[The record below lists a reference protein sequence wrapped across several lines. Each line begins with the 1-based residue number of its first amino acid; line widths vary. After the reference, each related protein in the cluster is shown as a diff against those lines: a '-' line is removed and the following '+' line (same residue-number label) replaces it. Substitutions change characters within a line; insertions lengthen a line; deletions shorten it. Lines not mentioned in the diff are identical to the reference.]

1 MKDEM
6 YEQEKQSEDEVIQ
19 EQADLQK
26 QEETAEMS
34 EAEAIEA
41 ETDAK
46 EVKAES
52 GEGSETKTGTEKKKK
67 EMTLQKKWGMVVAMA
82 LVFGLIAGG
91 TMYGVNAAANR
102 LYSQN
107 HISQTDTTEAST
119 SESSSG
125 VAQVADNAMPSVV
138 TISTMSVEEMRSF
151 FGGTQQYEVEGAGT
165 GVIIGEN
172 DTELLIATN
181 NHVVE
186 GASSLSV
193 GFIDESTVSAEI
205 KGTDAENDLAVISVK
220 LSDIS
225 TDTMNQIKIASIGD
239 SDELQLGEQ
248 VVAIG
253 NALGYGQSVTS
264 GYVSALNRDL
274 SLTDESGN
282 TINSTG
288 LIQTDA
294 AINPGNSGGA
304 LLNMNGELIGIN
316 EAKSGTTSSGTTV
329 DNIGFAIPINKAQES
344 LQNLMNQETR
354 EKVSED
360 QASYIGIQGASVS
373 SDEQEKFS
381 IPAGV
386 VVASVVEDGPAA
398 QAGIQEGDIITE
410 LDGRSVSS
418 IEGLQDTLQYY
429 AAGETVDI
437 VVQRAHHVADNLL
450 YGTAAVVFDFY
461 RFFHRHGAVGYG
473 ARLVKAQHVDPRQH
487 FDAIQFLHK
496 GVAFSEA
503 YYRNRQRNAGQQKR
517 PRRYQ
522 RNNAA
527 RRFTDGKH
535 NGVAAGWSV
544 VEVVEERKHG
554 NRHNQH
560 GYDFQHQIERFKQF
574 GARFAVFFS
583 LQRQPFDIIMLADFV
598 NFRHAFA
605 ACHETAG
612 VKRVAFLF
620 EHRHRFA
627 RQH

>member
-6 YEQEKQSEDEVIQ
+6 YEQENQSEDEVIQ
-19 EQADLQK
+19 EQTDLQK
-26 QEETAEMS
+26 QEEAAEMS
-34 EAEAIEA
+34 EAEATEA

-225 TDTMNQIKIASIGD
+225 KDTMNQIKIASIGD

-437 VVQRAHHVADNLL
+437 VVQRADNGSYQEQTLSITL
-450 YGTAAVVFDFY
+450 GS
-461 RFFHRHGAVGYG
+461 
-473 ARLVKAQHVDPRQH
+473 AQ
-487 FDAIQFLHK
+487 DA
-496 GVAFSEA
+496 ET
-503 YYRNRQRNAGQQKR
+503 
-517 PRRYQ
+517 
-522 RNNAA
+522 NN
-527 RRFTDGKH
+527 
-535 NGVAAGWSV
+535 
-544 VEVVEERKHG
+544 
-554 NRHNQH
+554 
-560 GYDFQHQIERFKQF
+560 
-574 GARFAVFFS
+574 
-583 LQRQPFDIIMLADFV
+583 
-598 NFRHAFA
+598 
-605 ACHETAG
+605 
-612 VKRVAFLF
+612 
-620 EHRHRFA
+620 
-627 RQH
+627 

>member
-6 YEQEKQSEDEVIQ
+6 YEQENQSEDEVIQ
-19 EQADLQK
+19 EQTDLQK
-26 QEETAEMS
+26 QEETAEMA
-34 EAEAIEA
+34 EAEATEA

-398 QAGIQEGDIITE
+398 QAGIQEGDIITK

-437 VVQRAHHVADNLL
+437 VVQRADNGSYQEQTLSITL
-450 YGTAAVVFDFY
+450 GS
-461 RFFHRHGAVGYG
+461 
-473 ARLVKAQHVDPRQH
+473 AQ
-487 FDAIQFLHK
+487 DA
-496 GVAFSEA
+496 ET
-503 YYRNRQRNAGQQKR
+503 
-517 PRRYQ
+517 
-522 RNNAA
+522 NN
-527 RRFTDGKH
+527 
-535 NGVAAGWSV
+535 
-544 VEVVEERKHG
+544 
-554 NRHNQH
+554 
-560 GYDFQHQIERFKQF
+560 
-574 GARFAVFFS
+574 
-583 LQRQPFDIIMLADFV
+583 
-598 NFRHAFA
+598 
-605 ACHETAG
+605 
-612 VKRVAFLF
+612 
-620 EHRHRFA
+620 
-627 RQH
+627 

>member
-6 YEQEKQSEDEVIQ
+6 YEQENQSEDEVIQ

-34 EAEAIEA
+34 EA

-437 VVQRAHHVADNLL
+437 VVQRADNGSYQEQTLSITL
-450 YGTAAVVFDFY
+450 GS
-461 RFFHRHGAVGYG
+461 
-473 ARLVKAQHVDPRQH
+473 AQ
-487 FDAIQFLHK
+487 DA
-496 GVAFSEA
+496 ET
-503 YYRNRQRNAGQQKR
+503 
-517 PRRYQ
+517 
-522 RNNAA
+522 NN
-527 RRFTDGKH
+527 
-535 NGVAAGWSV
+535 
-544 VEVVEERKHG
+544 
-554 NRHNQH
+554 
-560 GYDFQHQIERFKQF
+560 
-574 GARFAVFFS
+574 
-583 LQRQPFDIIMLADFV
+583 
-598 NFRHAFA
+598 
-605 ACHETAG
+605 
-612 VKRVAFLF
+612 
-620 EHRHRFA
+620 
-627 RQH
+627 

>member
-6 YEQEKQSEDEVIQ
+6 YEQENQSEDEVIQ

-34 EAEAIEA
+34 EAEATEA

-91 TMYGVNAAANR
+91 AMYGVNAAANR

-225 TDTMNQIKIASIGD
+225 KDTMNQIKIASIGD

-437 VVQRAHHVADNLL
+437 VVQRADNGSYQEQTLSITL
-450 YGTAAVVFDFY
+450 GS
-461 RFFHRHGAVGYG
+461 
-473 ARLVKAQHVDPRQH
+473 AQ
-487 FDAIQFLHK
+487 DA
-496 GVAFSEA
+496 ET
-503 YYRNRQRNAGQQKR
+503 
-517 PRRYQ
+517 
-522 RNNAA
+522 NN
-527 RRFTDGKH
+527 
-535 NGVAAGWSV
+535 
-544 VEVVEERKHG
+544 
-554 NRHNQH
+554 
-560 GYDFQHQIERFKQF
+560 
-574 GARFAVFFS
+574 
-583 LQRQPFDIIMLADFV
+583 
-598 NFRHAFA
+598 
-605 ACHETAG
+605 
-612 VKRVAFLF
+612 
-620 EHRHRFA
+620 
-627 RQH
+627 

>member
-6 YEQEKQSEDEVIQ
+6 YEQENQSEDEVIQ
-19 EQADLQK
+19 EQTDLQK
-26 QEETAEMS
+26 QEEAAEMS
-34 EAEAIEA
+34 EAEATEA

-437 VVQRAHHVADNLL
+437 VVQRADNGSYQEQTLSITL
-450 YGTAAVVFDFY
+450 GS
-461 RFFHRHGAVGYG
+461 
-473 ARLVKAQHVDPRQH
+473 AQ
-487 FDAIQFLHK
+487 DA
-496 GVAFSEA
+496 ET
-503 YYRNRQRNAGQQKR
+503 
-517 PRRYQ
+517 
-522 RNNAA
+522 NN
-527 RRFTDGKH
+527 
-535 NGVAAGWSV
+535 
-544 VEVVEERKHG
+544 
-554 NRHNQH
+554 
-560 GYDFQHQIERFKQF
+560 
-574 GARFAVFFS
+574 
-583 LQRQPFDIIMLADFV
+583 
-598 NFRHAFA
+598 
-605 ACHETAG
+605 
-612 VKRVAFLF
+612 
-620 EHRHRFA
+620 
-627 RQH
+627 

>member
-6 YEQEKQSEDEVIQ
+6 YEQENQSEDEVIQ
-19 EQADLQK
+19 EQTDLQK
-26 QEETAEMS
+26 QEETAEMA
-34 EAEAIEA
+34 EAEATEA

-46 EVKAES
+46 KVKAES

-437 VVQRAHHVADNLL
+437 VVQRADNGSYQEQTLSITL
-450 YGTAAVVFDFY
+450 GS
-461 RFFHRHGAVGYG
+461 
-473 ARLVKAQHVDPRQH
+473 AQ
-487 FDAIQFLHK
+487 DA
-496 GVAFSEA
+496 ET
-503 YYRNRQRNAGQQKR
+503 
-517 PRRYQ
+517 
-522 RNNAA
+522 NN
-527 RRFTDGKH
+527 
-535 NGVAAGWSV
+535 
-544 VEVVEERKHG
+544 
-554 NRHNQH
+554 
-560 GYDFQHQIERFKQF
+560 
-574 GARFAVFFS
+574 
-583 LQRQPFDIIMLADFV
+583 
-598 NFRHAFA
+598 
-605 ACHETAG
+605 
-612 VKRVAFLF
+612 
-620 EHRHRFA
+620 
-627 RQH
+627 

>member
-6 YEQEKQSEDEVIQ
+6 YEQENQSEDEVIQ
-19 EQADLQK
+19 EEADLQK

-437 VVQRAHHVADNLL
+437 VVQRADNGSYQEQTLSITL
-450 YGTAAVVFDFY
+450 GS
-461 RFFHRHGAVGYG
+461 
-473 ARLVKAQHVDPRQH
+473 AQ
-487 FDAIQFLHK
+487 DA
-496 GVAFSEA
+496 ET
-503 YYRNRQRNAGQQKR
+503 
-517 PRRYQ
+517 
-522 RNNAA
+522 NN
-527 RRFTDGKH
+527 
-535 NGVAAGWSV
+535 
-544 VEVVEERKHG
+544 
-554 NRHNQH
+554 
-560 GYDFQHQIERFKQF
+560 
-574 GARFAVFFS
+574 
-583 LQRQPFDIIMLADFV
+583 
-598 NFRHAFA
+598 
-605 ACHETAG
+605 
-612 VKRVAFLF
+612 
-620 EHRHRFA
+620 
-627 RQH
+627 

>member
-6 YEQEKQSEDEVIQ
+6 YEQENQSEDEVIQ
-19 EQADLQK
+19 EQTDLQK

-34 EAEAIEA
+34 EAEATEA

-172 DTELLIATN
+172 DTELLIASN

-239 SDELQLGEQ
+239 SDKLQLGEQ

-437 VVQRAHHVADNLL
+437 VVQRADNGSYQEQTLSITL
-450 YGTAAVVFDFY
+450 GS
-461 RFFHRHGAVGYG
+461 
-473 ARLVKAQHVDPRQH
+473 AQ
-487 FDAIQFLHK
+487 DA
-496 GVAFSEA
+496 ET
-503 YYRNRQRNAGQQKR
+503 
-517 PRRYQ
+517 
-522 RNNAA
+522 NN
-527 RRFTDGKH
+527 
-535 NGVAAGWSV
+535 
-544 VEVVEERKHG
+544 
-554 NRHNQH
+554 
-560 GYDFQHQIERFKQF
+560 
-574 GARFAVFFS
+574 
-583 LQRQPFDIIMLADFV
+583 
-598 NFRHAFA
+598 
-605 ACHETAG
+605 
-612 VKRVAFLF
+612 
-620 EHRHRFA
+620 
-627 RQH
+627 

>member
-6 YEQEKQSEDEVIQ
+6 YEQENQSEDEVIQ

-34 EAEAIEA
+34 EAEATEA

-52 GEGSETKTGTEKKKK
+52 GEGSETKTGTKKKKK

-91 TMYGVNAAANR
+91 AMYGVNAAANR

-437 VVQRAHHVADNLL
+437 VVQRADNGSYQEQTLSITL
-450 YGTAAVVFDFY
+450 GS
-461 RFFHRHGAVGYG
+461 
-473 ARLVKAQHVDPRQH
+473 AQ
-487 FDAIQFLHK
+487 DA
-496 GVAFSEA
+496 ET
-503 YYRNRQRNAGQQKR
+503 
-517 PRRYQ
+517 
-522 RNNAA
+522 NN
-527 RRFTDGKH
+527 
-535 NGVAAGWSV
+535 
-544 VEVVEERKHG
+544 
-554 NRHNQH
+554 
-560 GYDFQHQIERFKQF
+560 
-574 GARFAVFFS
+574 
-583 LQRQPFDIIMLADFV
+583 
-598 NFRHAFA
+598 
-605 ACHETAG
+605 
-612 VKRVAFLF
+612 
-620 EHRHRFA
+620 
-627 RQH
+627 